1 METQKIVIWSI
12 IGILLIA
19 VIYTVFFRVS
29 STGNAV
35 NANGQ
40 IGQIDTTGWTENEI
54 MNYEM
59 HGTIPARL
67 QGQIA
72 ASQGSTGMVGGC

>member
-1 METQKIVIWSI
+1 MFLWAI

-29 STGNAV
+29 STGNAI
-35 NANGQ
+35 NSNR
-40 IGQIDTTGWTENEI
+40 QIDTTGWTENEI

-59 HGTIPARL
+59 HGTIHARL
-67 QGQIA
+67 QGKIA
-72 ASQGSTGMVGGC
+72 ANSAGTGMVGGC